1 MEPSSTE
8 SGGPAKEFEEMKD
21 KIKRIE
27 KEQEEMKKEL
37 SSVNNKSDKAVVSF

>member
-37 SSVNNKSDKAVVSF
+37 FNNKLDKAVVSF